1 MNPKIR
7 EMYKK
12 LLFIGKYQYPFN
24 NFPKIKERFRAEI
37 MKNKDV
43 KDEIELKKLLAFGR
57 YQLRELLA
65 AGKLHKYR
73 TLNKRYTVADD
84 DIVEKEK
91 NV

>member
-12 LLFIGKYQYPFN
+12 LLFIGKYQYPFD
-24 NFPKIKERFRAEI
+24 NFPTIKERFRAEI

-65 AGKLHKYR
+65 AGQLHKYR
-73 TLNKRYTVADD
+73 TLKKRYKVDEEMD
-84 DIVEKEK
+84 LEKK
-91 NV
+91 V